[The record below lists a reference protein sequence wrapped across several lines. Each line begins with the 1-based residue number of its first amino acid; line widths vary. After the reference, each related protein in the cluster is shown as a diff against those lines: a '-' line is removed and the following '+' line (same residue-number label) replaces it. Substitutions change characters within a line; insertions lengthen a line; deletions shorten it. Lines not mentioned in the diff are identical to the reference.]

1 MKQAIA
7 PWFYPLLLALLGLI
21 LFVGNFTITWRA
33 AVGGESILFLGYLFL
48 RQRLPVRHEHIV
60 SNVVSL
66 FPGHLLLL
74 FAVGILSPPSSL
86 LIVLWMLIPVMSI
99 LYDLASGI
107 SQLRLRVSILAGLY
121 CIIWADLFF
130 ILERVISLGRKLS
143 REEELIVAAVFGV
156 VGVSFLW
163 IGAYRHLRLS
173 NLDKE

>member
-1 MKQAIA
+1 MKQAI
-7 PWFYPLLLALLGLI
+7 PLWSYPLLLALIGII
-21 LFVGNFTITWRA
+21 LFMGSFTSAWRV
-33 AVGGESILFLGYLFL
+33 AVGVESVLFIGYLFL
-48 RQRLPVRHEHIV
+48 RQRLPVHDGVRV
-60 SNVVSL
+60 ANVVSL

-74 FAVGILSPPSSL
+74 FAIGVLPSPPSSL
-86 LIVLWMLIPVMSI
+86 IALWILIPVMSV
-99 LYDLASGI
+99 LYDLAYGI
-107 SQLRLRVSILAGLY
+107 ARLQLRVSILAGLY

-130 ILERVISLGRKLS
+130 ILERVISLGRGLS